1 VTETAAGSSSASLP
15 ETGVAQLRR
24 LIERV
29 ASGQAPVETLIAT
42 FQGLYE
48 ATEQAGRIQYQSKE
62 EARLIWDVLWML
74 EFYSA
79 DPQGETNP
87 SEWNSAADVLA
98 EVQRVARRFQAL

>member
-1 VTETAAGSSSASLP
+1 MTEASAGSSSASLP

-29 ASGQAPVETLIAT
+29 ASGQAPVETLIAS

-48 ATEQAGRIQYQSKE
+48 ATEKAGRIQYQSKE

-79 DPQGETNP
+79 DPSGETDP
-87 SEWNSAADVLA
+87 TEWNSAADVLA
-98 EVQRVARRFQAL
+98 EVKRVARRFREL

>member
-1 VTETAAGSSSASLP
+1 VTEPSAASPSAPLP
-15 ETGVAQLRR
+15 EAGVAQLRR

-29 ASGQAPVETLIAT
+29 ASGQAPVEKLIAS

-48 ATEQAGRIQYQSKE
+48 AAEQAGRIQYHSKE

-74 EFYSA
+74 EFYSP
-79 DPQGETNP
+79 DPNRETDP

-98 EVQRVARRFQAL
+98 EVQRVARRFQDL

>member
-1 VTETAAGSSSASLP
+1 VTEPSAGTPSAPLP

-24 LIERV
+24 LIDRV
-29 ASGQAPVETLIAT
+29 ASGQAAVETLIAS

-62 EARLIWDVLWML
+62 EARLIWDVLWCL

-79 DPQGETNP
+79 DPSGETNP

-98 EVQRVARRFQAL
+98 EVQRVARQFHQL